1 MVRQCFARGRA
12 LDELSREQEPPRF
25 GTRVHFWPD
34 PEVFGSA
41 LRWDRDALQ
50 SRLEQ
55 LVALR
60 EGFSCRLSCALLD
73 FEVELDASRGLST
86 LAAWQPDRFG
96 LHEGWIACE
105 ASEGPARAKLVLR
118 WERLRPFE
126 DNPMLRSFCN
136 LEPTS
141 RGTHVLG
148 FERGLGRALAI
159 AEPRFGRAWRKAYSH
174 ALQRAGLHVVLAVEL
189 LDPSYESPVRDNPRN
204 PLLAALVERALL
216 ESLPAWFEA
225 HPDVLALLIA
235 SEG

>member
-118 WERLRPFE
+118 WEKPLNNIAGAA
-126 DNPMLRSFCN
+126 DGMS
-136 LEPTS
+136 S
-141 RGTHVLG
+141 ASS
-148 FERGLGRALAI
+148 LGRRPTGSHMGDSFAVVVRVAI
-159 AEPRFGRAWRKAYSH
+159 DRR
-174 ALQRAGLHVVLAVEL
+174 L
-189 LDPSYESPVRDNPRN
+189 LN
-204 PLLAALVERALL
+204 
-216 ESLPAWFEA
+216 
-225 HPDVLALLIA
+225 
-235 SEG
+235 